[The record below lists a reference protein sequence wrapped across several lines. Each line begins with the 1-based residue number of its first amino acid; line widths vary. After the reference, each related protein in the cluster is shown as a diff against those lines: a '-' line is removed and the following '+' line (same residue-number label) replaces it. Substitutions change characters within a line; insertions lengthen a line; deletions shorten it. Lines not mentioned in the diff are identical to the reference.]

1 MSTAIAIALFV
12 VAATTGATTALSRR
26 RRRLDLTEWAV
37 GGRNFGSFLLWFL
50 SAGEIY
56 TTFAFLGAAGW
67 AYQHGAPG
75 FYVIA
80 NAPLGYVLG
89 YWLLPRIWRAGKD
102 HGVLSQGDYLHA
114 RFGSRW
120 LATVVAIIGVLALIP
135 YVQVQLTGLATIVK
149 VLFRGEA
156 SSPAA
161 VWIGAALLVV
171 FTFTAGLRSSAL
183 ASIVKD
189 ILVLGT
195 VIVVFVTIG
204 AATGLGG
211 IADIFHRM
219 NRLHPSYANLPGMQP
234 ASGHTAVWFMSA
246 LLLTNIGYWMWP
258 HSFQANLSAKD
269 VDTVRRNAVFQPL
282 YTLSYFFIFV
292 IGFAALLTLPHLTS
306 SNDALVSVVA
316 TYYPQWFVGLLGAT
330 GVLVALVPSVVM
342 LLTLGTSVARN
353 IYRPAARLD
362 DRHRLWVGRVA
373 TLLGVLA
380 ATFLTLGSSQTIV
393 NLLLTAY
400 SGIAQIGPGIIA
412 SLAWRRTTAWG
423 VAAGSIVGLLLVG
436 IPQVSTWWRHIST
449 TEVGFVAMLVN
460 TVVLVVVSLLTRAPS
475 RSHITVGIP
484 DIQHATPTSGPSA
497 PATADD

>member
-1 MSTAIAIALFV
+1 MTTAIAIAIFV

-26 RRRLDLTEWAV
+26 RRKLDLTEWAV

-89 YWLLPRIWRAGKD
+89 YWLLPKIWRVGKD
-102 HGVLSQGDYLHA
+102 HGVMSQGDYLQA

-120 LATVVAIIGVLALIP
+120 LATIVAVIGVLALIP

-149 VLFRGEA
+149 VLFKGEA
-156 SSPAA
+156 SSSAA
-161 VWIGAALLVV
+161 IWIGAALLVV

-189 ILVLGT
+189 VLVLAA
-195 VIVVFVTIG
+195 VIAVFVTIG
-204 AATGLGG
+204 AATKLGG
-211 IADIFHRM
+211 IGEIFHRM
-219 NRLHPSYANLPGMQP
+219 NEAHPAYATLPGMQP
-234 ASGHTAVWFMSA
+234 DTSHTAIWFMSA
-246 LLLTNIGYWMWP
+246 LLMTNIGYWMWP
-258 HSFQANLSAKD
+258 HSFQANLAAKD
-269 VDTVRRNAVFQPL
+269 VNTVRRNAVFQPL

-292 IGFAALLTLPHLTS
+292 IGFAALLALPGLTN
-306 SNDALVSVVA
+306 SNNALVSVVA
-316 TYYPQWFVGLLGAT
+316 KYYPQWFVGLLAAT

-362 DRHRLWVGRVA
+362 DRHRLRVARLA

-380 ATFLTLGSSQTIV
+380 AAFLSLGNNDTIV
-393 NLLLTAY
+393 ALLLTAY

-423 VAAGSIVGLLLVG
+423 VGAGSIVGLLLVG
-436 IPQVSTWWRHIST
+436 IPQVSTWWKHIST
-449 TEVGFVAMLVN
+449 IEVGFVAMLVN

-475 RSHITVGIP
+475 RRHVEVGIP
-484 DIQHATPTSGPSA
+484 APTRV
-497 PATADD
+497 PAAAVAIAE

>member
-1 MSTAIAIALFV
+1 MTTALAIALFV

-89 YWLLPRIWRAGKD
+89 YWLLPKIWRVGKE
-102 HGVLSQGDYLHA
+102 HGVLSQGDYLQA
-114 RFGSRW
+114 RFGRRW
-120 LATVVAIIGVLALIP
+120 LATLVAVIGVLALIP
-135 YVQVQLTGLATIVK
+135 YLQVQLTGLATIVK
-149 VLFRGEA
+149 VLFRGEV
-156 SSPAA
+156 SGSAA

-189 ILVLGT
+189 VLVLGA
-195 VIVVFVTIG
+195 VIAVFVTIG

-211 IADIFHRM
+211 ITGIFHRM
-219 NRLHPSYANLPGMQP
+219 NSLHPGYATLPGMQP
-234 ASGHTAVWFMSA
+234 GTGHTAVWFMSA
-246 LLLTNIGYWMWP
+246 LLMTNIGYWMWP
-258 HSFQANLSAKD
+258 HSFQANLAAKD
-269 VDTVRRNAVFQPL
+269 VNTVRRNAVFQPL

-292 IGFAALLTLPHLTS
+292 IGFAALLTLPHLSS
-306 SNDALVSVVA
+306 SNNALVSVVA
-316 TYYPQWFVGLLGAT
+316 TYYPQWFVGLLAGT

-353 IYRPAARLD
+353 IYRPTARLD
-362 DRHRLWVGRVA
+362 DRHRLLAGRLATLGGVLVA
-373 TLLGVLA
+373 TY
-380 ATFLTLGSSQTIV
+380 LTLGSNQTIV

-423 VAAGSIVGLLLVG
+423 VAAGSVAGLLLVG
-436 IPQVSTWWRHIST
+436 VPQVSTWWHHFST
-449 TEVGFVAMLVN
+449 IEVGFVAMLVN
-460 TVVLVVVSLLTRAPS
+460 TVVLVAVSLLTRAPS
-475 RSHITVGIP
+475 RSHIAVGVP
-484 DIQHATPTSGPSA
+484 DARDATPAPDASA
-497 PATADD
+497 PATGG